1 VVKILLKASAILLMA
16 CGCAQAIAANVQAP
30 SGAIQQGSL
39 ANPKLQ
45 QQATPALIQEVAT
58 LGCQK
63 PEGYH
68 PFVMKAPEGAVG
80 ARTWEEQWIVD
91 GCGKTFP
98 VTIDFSE
105 EGGNAANFQI
115 VAPNQ

>member
-1 VVKILLKASAILLMA
+1 MKILLNVSAALFLVA
-16 CGCAQAIAANVQAP
+16 AGQSAFAANAVASP
-30 SGAIQQGSL
+30 AGAIQAGSF

-45 QQATPALIQEVAT
+45 QQVAPALITEMAT
-58 LGCQK
+58 RGCQK

-68 PFVMKAPEGAVG
+68 PFVMKMPSGAQG

-91 GCGKTFP
+91 GCGKTYP

-105 EGGNAANFQI
+105 DGTNAASFQI
-115 VAPNQ
+115 VTPN